1 MPHPSGWNNDRLVAS
16 IAVNNIKNQLTRHVK
31 KSKTPET
38 VWGSANLDLR
48 VRWVSA
54 VMKIPF
60 RNYLLMG
67 KGRKA
72 DDCANRSENARCG
85 GRK

>member
-1 MPHPSGWNNDRLVAS
+1 M
-16 IAVNNIKNQLTRHVK
+16 RHLK

-54 VMKIPF
+54 AMKIPF
-60 RNYLLMG
+60 KNYLLMG
-67 KGRKA
+67 KSRKA